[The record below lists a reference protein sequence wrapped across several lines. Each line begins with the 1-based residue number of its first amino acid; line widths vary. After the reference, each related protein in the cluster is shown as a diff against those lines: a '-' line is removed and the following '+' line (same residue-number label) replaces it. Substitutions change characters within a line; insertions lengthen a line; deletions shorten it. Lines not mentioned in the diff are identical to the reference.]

1 MSCATAED
9 KDMQAIIERRIKAI
23 KDANSNSVIEGI
35 DPGLDELEQMLQ
47 RAREPI
53 SNEEFTRRELAL
65 WHKKW
70 SKVKIRSN
78 SAALP
83 QKHILKDERKQK

>member
-1 MSCATAED
+1 MNYTTAAGE
-9 KDMQAIIERRIKAI
+9 DMQAIIERRIKAI

-53 SNEEFTRRELAL
+53 SNEEFTRRELAR

-70 SKVKIRSN
+70 TNVESHTHSCFVTAESH
-78 SAALP
+78 L
-83 QKHILKDERKQK
+83 ET